1 MSDKVVQSGGLA
13 ADIRSFSIPFDAN
26 KYSNAKKRVF
36 FEVMDSWAK
45 NITIFS
51 RRMKKSLMGST
62 KQNALNSRASPG
74 NY

>member
-1 MSDKVVQSGGLA
+1 MYYYLP
-13 ADIRSFSIPFDAN
+13 IFSS

-36 FEVMDSWAK
+36 FDKANSWAK

-51 RRMKKSLMGST
+51 RRMKKSLRGST